1 MTNFICATCGTQF
14 AETATAPEHCAICD
28 DVRQY
33 VPPSGQQWTRLEQL
47 RRKHRN
53 SWRQYEPGLLGI
65 GTEPEFA
72 IGQRALLVR
81 TAQGNFLWDCIT
93 LLDDATVELVR
104 SLGGLRG
111 IAISHPHYYTTMVE
125 WSRAFEAPIHLHAD
139 DREWVMRPDD
149 AVRFWEGETNELA
162 PGVTLQRCGGHFPG
176 GTILHWREGAEGR
189 GALLTGDIL
198 AVMPDGMLSFMFSYP
213 NAIPLPER
221 AVAAILEKI
230 EPLSFDLAASESIRD
245 KAHRWLGQMAS
256 LKDAP
261 ERFKVYLLVGAP
273 QRDELK
279 PAFANAMSILGKI
292 PGDKELVLEQDAP
305 RLAADIER
313 ELETHTQP

>member
-14 AETATAPEHCAICD
+14 AETETAPKHCAICD

-81 TAQGNFLWDCIT
+81 TAQGNFLWDCIA
-93 LLDDATVELVR
+93 LLDAATLDLVR

-139 DREWVMRPDD
+139 DRKWVMRPDD
-149 AVRFWEGETNELA
+149 AIRFWEGETNEFA
-162 PGVTLQRCGGHFPG
+162 PGLTLLRCGGHFPG
-176 GTILHWREGAEGR
+176 GAILHWREGAEGH

-221 AVAAILEKI
+221 AVAAILEKV
-230 EPLSFDLAASESIRD
+230 EPLSFDRIYGAFWERVVWSNAAEVARRSVARYREAIR
-245 KAHRWLGQMAS
+245 
-256 LKDAP
+256 
-261 ERFKVYLLVGAP
+261 
-273 QRDELK
+273 
-279 PAFANAMSILGKI
+279 
-292 PGDKELVLEQDAP
+292 
-305 RLAADIER
+305 
-313 ELETHTQP
+313 